1 MSNKARVSASVVFAA
16 VLMFGAAA
24 AGEMLK
30 PRVQLADLKPKLELE
45 ALVPSTFAGWR
56 ELKEVTPVLPDPTV
70 QAVLDATYSQTLAR
84 TYVNDRGQYVML
96 TIAYGSD
103 QNSEATA
110 AHRPE
115 FCYTG
120 AGFRVR
126 EHGTHEVRV
135 GAHSLTVRQLIGTRE
150 SRVEP
155 ISYWVT
161 LDESATLPGV
171 GRKLAQIRYGL
182 KGQIADGMLIRV
194 STIDTDIE
202 AAYAVHDQFIQDLR
216 AHLPESFRGRFFGA
230 GT

>member
-1 MSNKARVSASVVFAA
+1 MKGKAHVPASVVLAA
-16 VLMFGAAA
+16 ALMFGAAA
-24 AGEMLK
+24 AGELLK
-30 PRVQLADLKPKLELE
+30 PHVQLADTKPKLELQ
-45 ALVPSTFAGWR
+45 ALVPSTFSGWR
-56 ELKEVTPVLPDPTV
+56 ELKDVTPVLPDPTV

-84 TYVNDRGQYVML
+84 TYVNDRGQHVML

-115 FCYTG
+115 FCYAG

-126 EHGTHEVRV
+126 EHGTHAINL
-135 GAHSLTVRQLIGTRE
+135 GAQSLTVRQLIGTRE
-150 SRVEP
+150 NRVEP

-161 LDESATLPGV
+161 LDESATLPGI

-194 STIDTDIE
+194 STVDANVD
-202 AAYAVHDQFIQDLR
+202 AAYAVHDEFIRDLHN
-216 AHLPESFRGRFFGA
+216 HLPESFRARFFGA
-230 GT
+230 GS

>member
-1 MSNKARVSASVVFAA
+1 MKSKTRVSAAVMLAA

-30 PRVQLADLKPKLELE
+30 PRVQLADLKPKLELQT
-45 ALVPSTFAGWR
+45 LVPSTFAGWR

-84 TYVNDRGQYVML
+84 TYVNDRGQFVML

-126 EHGTHEVRV
+126 EHGTHEVAI
-135 GAHSLTVRQLIGTRE
+135 GSHSLAVRQLIGTRE

-161 LDESATLPGV
+161 LDESATLPGI

-194 STIDTDIE
+194 SSIDTDVE
-202 AAYAVHDQFIQDLR
+202 AAYAIHDQFIQDLR
-216 AHLPESFRGRFFGA
+216 SHIPESFRSRFFGSGA
-230 GT
+230 

>member
-1 MSNKARVSASVVFAA
+1 MKGKAHVPASVVLAA
-16 VLMFGAAA
+16 ALMFGAAA
-24 AGEMLK
+24 AGELLK
-30 PRVQLADLKPKLELE
+30 PHVQLADIKPKLELQ
-45 ALVPSTFAGWR
+45 ALVPSTFSGWR
-56 ELKEVTPVLPDPTV
+56 ELKNVTPVLPDPTV

-84 TYVNDRGQYVML
+84 TYVNDRGQHVML

-115 FCYTG
+115 FCYAG

-126 EHGTHEVRV
+126 EHGTHAINL
-135 GAHSLTVRQLIGTRE
+135 GAQSLTVRQLIGTRE
-150 SRVEP
+150 NRVEP

-161 LDESATLPGV
+161 LDESATLPGI

-194 STIDTDIE
+194 STVDANVD
-202 AAYAVHDQFIQDLR
+202 AAYAVHDEFIRDLHN
-216 AHLPESFRGRFFGA
+216 HLPESFRARFFGA
-230 GT
+230 GS